1 MSRTM
6 SNVFDEKFLLNFTL
20 GSLPIS
26 VADMLLVD
34 YILADKQ
41 SCNRCDGDVLEKADR
56 NIGIADSPEATRHQA
71 EVDDDRVLICSQ
83 RCRSPIQCEDASH
96 STEKLGAP
104 GNNFSVL
111 SPILREGFDVSIF
124 DQDQHCDLG
133 TTFNLF
139 GSPDEYGSSRTPI
152 PGNQYTSRSSNR
164 MSLNQSQSGSSSPD
178 HMSVS
183 VDIMDS
189 FDINTF
195 SRLSLDPTD
204 SNRGKKNKKN
214 KDKDTEKGE
223 VVNLIADKHSRTFQ
237 KKKSTKM
244 KQTTVTFFYDSDD
257 EINEN
262 SDLDLDDQSAATAS
276 RELRSNLKS
285 GSNLRLNGR
294 AKQCGYGVRNA
305 VPLALP
311 LALAPSLEMRMKMKN
326 KSSMLARDS
335 THSSSASCYDSTS
348 LTLHGHLPSTTS
360 TTTTTAATSSTVAP
374 VNPHLQR
381 WMMKVSNNSKLY
393 DRTTGK

>member
-1 MSRTM
+1 M

-20 GSLPIS
+20 GYLPIS

-41 SCNRCDGDVLEKADR
+41 SRNHCDSDVLEKADR

-71 EVDDDRVLICSQ
+71 ELDDDRVLICSQ
-83 RCRSPIQCEDASH
+83 RCRSPIQCENASH
-96 STEKLGAP
+96 STEKISAP

-111 SPILREGFDVSIF
+111 SPIMREGFDVSIF
-124 DQDQHCDLG
+124 DHDQHCDLG

-152 PGNQYTSRSSNR
+152 PRNQNLSGSCSR
-164 MSLNQSQSGSSSPD
+164 MSLGQSQSGSSSPD
-178 HMSVS
+178 HMSVNI
-183 VDIMDS
+183 DIMDP
-189 FDINTF
+189 FDLNKF
-195 SRLSLDPTD
+195 SRLSLNPTD
-204 SNRGKKNKKN
+204 SDRRKDKKN
-214 KDKDTEKGE
+214 KDKNTEEGE
-223 VVNLIADKHSRTFQ
+223 VLISNADKYSRTFQ

-262 SDLDLDDQSAATAS
+262 SDFDLDDQSAATNP
-276 RELRSNLKS
+276 RESNSNLKS

-294 AKQCGYGVRNA
+294 AKQCGYGVRGTHS
-305 VPLALP
+305 LAPSLP
-311 LALAPSLEMRMKMKN
+311 LALAPSLEMKMKIKS
-326 KSSMLARDS
+326 KSSMLSRDS
-335 THSSSASCYDSTS
+335 THSSSASCFDM
-348 LTLHGHLPSTTS
+348 PS
-360 TTTTTAATSSTVAP
+360 TTTTATTTSSSTVTP

-381 WMMKVSNNSKLY
+381 WMIKVRRSSILY
-393 DRTTGK
+393 D

>member
-1 MSRTM
+1 MSRTI

-34 YILADKQ
+34 YILADKE
-41 SCNRCDGDVLEKADR
+41 SWNNTDSEVLERADR
-56 NIGIADSPEATRHQA
+56 NIGITDSPEATRHQA

-83 RCRSPIQCEDASH
+83 RCRSPIQCENASH

-111 SPILREGFDVSIF
+111 SPILREVFDVSIF

-139 GSPDEYGSSRTPI
+139 GSPDEYGSTRTGAI
-152 PGNQYTSRSSNR
+152 TGNQNTSDSSNR
-164 MSLNQSQSGSSSPD
+164 MSLNQSGSCSPD
-178 HMSVS
+178 HMSV
-183 VDIMDS
+183 DIMDP
-189 FDINTF
+189 FDLNINKF

-204 SNRGKKNKKN
+204 SDRRKKVKE
-214 KDKDTEKGE
+214 KDKNTEKGE
-223 VVNLIADKHSRTFQ
+223 VLDLIADKHSRTFQ
-237 KKKSTKM
+237 NKKSTKM

-262 SDLDLDDQSAATAS
+262 SDFDLDDQSAANNP
-276 RELRSNLKS
+276 RESKLKS
-285 GSNLRLNGR
+285 RSSAGLNGR
-294 AKQCGYGVRNA
+294 SKGMSKKCGYGARSTHS
-305 VPLALP
+305 LAPSLP
-311 LALAPSLEMRMKMKN
+311 LALAPRLEMKIKMKN
-326 KSSMLARDS
+326 KSSMLAGNS
-335 THSSSASCYDSTS
+335 THSSSANCFDMPSSTS
-348 LTLHGHLPSTTS
+348 TATTTS
-360 TTTTTAATSSTVAP
+360 SSTAAKTA

-381 WMMKVSNNSKLY
+381 WMINVRSTSVLY
-393 DRTTGK
+393 D